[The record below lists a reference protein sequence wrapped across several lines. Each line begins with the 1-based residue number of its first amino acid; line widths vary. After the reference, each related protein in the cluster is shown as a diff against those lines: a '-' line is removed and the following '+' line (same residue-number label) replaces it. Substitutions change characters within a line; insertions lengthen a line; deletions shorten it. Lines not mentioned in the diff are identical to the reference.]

1 MTDISSKIG
10 LQQKGSSSFRSQT
23 VLCTSE
29 RVNNHYDRLKPL
41 DMKTKMY
48 ILVLVSAAVLLPS
61 TGVVSHST
69 SAYAQGN
76 PLEKI
81 PVIGD
86 LMGGGQNQSQQQN
99 QTNQTNQTNQSGG
112 GPLGNIPVIGE
123 QLEKINPVK

>member
-1 MTDISSKIG
+1 
-10 LQQKGSSSFRSQT
+10 
-23 VLCTSE
+23 
-29 RVNNHYDRLKPL
+29 
-41 DMKTKMY
+41 MKTKTY

-61 TGVVSHST
+61 TVSHST

-76 PLEKI
+76 PLGDI

-112 GPLGNIPVIGE
+112 PLGNIPVIGE
-123 QLEKINPVK
+123 QLEKMNPVK

>member
-1 MTDISSKIG
+1 
-10 LQQKGSSSFRSQT
+10 
-23 VLCTSE
+23 
-29 RVNNHYDRLKPL
+29 
-41 DMKTKMY
+41 MKTKLY

-76 PLEKI
+76 PLGDI

-99 QTNQTNQTNQSGG
+99 QTNQTNQSG

-123 QLEKINPVK
+123 QLEKMNPVK

>member
-1 MTDISSKIG
+1 
-10 LQQKGSSSFRSQT
+10 
-23 VLCTSE
+23 
-29 RVNNHYDRLKPL
+29 
-41 DMKTKMY
+41 MKTKMY

-61 TGVVSHST
+61 MGVVSHST

-76 PLEKI
+76 PLGDI

-112 GPLGNIPVIGE
+112 PLGNIPVIGE
-123 QLEKINPVK
+123 QLEKMNPVK

>member
-1 MTDISSKIG
+1 
-10 LQQKGSSSFRSQT
+10 
-23 VLCTSE
+23 
-29 RVNNHYDRLKPL
+29 
-41 DMKTKMY
+41 MKTKMY
-48 ILVLVSAAVLLPS
+48 IWVLVYAAVLLPS

-69 SAYAQGN
+69 YAYAQGN
-76 PLEKI
+76 PLGDI

-123 QLEKINPVK
+123 QLEKMNPVK

>member
-1 MTDISSKIG
+1 
-10 LQQKGSSSFRSQT
+10 
-23 VLCTSE
+23 
-29 RVNNHYDRLKPL
+29 
-41 DMKTKMY
+41 MKTKLY

-61 TGVVSHST
+61 AGVVSRST

-86 LMGGGQNQSQQQN
+86 LMGGGQNQSKQQNQSQQQN
-99 QTNQTNQTNQSGG
+99 QTNQSG
-112 GPLGNIPVIGE
+112 GPLGKIPVIGE

>member
-1 MTDISSKIG
+1 MTD
-10 LQQKGSSSFRSQT
+10 FNPNDRSLPNRQFFFSDT
-23 VLCTSE
+23 RILSE

-41 DMKTKMY
+41 DMKAKMY
-48 ILVLVSAAVLLPS
+48 ILVLVSAVVILPS
-61 TGVVSHST
+61 MGVLSQST

-76 PLEKI
+76 PLGDI

-112 GPLGNIPVIGE
+112 ALGNIPVIGE
-123 QLEKINPVK
+123 QLEKMNPVK

>member
-1 MTDISSKIG
+1 
-10 LQQKGSSSFRSQT
+10 
-23 VLCTSE
+23 
-29 RVNNHYDRLKPL
+29 
-41 DMKTKMY
+41 MKTKMY

-61 TGVVSHST
+61 AGVVSPSI
-69 SAYAQGN
+69 SAYAQGS
-76 PLEKI
+76 PLEDI

-99 QTNQTNQTNQSGG
+99 QTNQTNQSG

>member
-1 MTDISSKIG
+1 MTAIG
-10 LQQKGSSSFRSQT
+10 SRIGRQQTGSSSFGSQT
-23 VLCTSE
+23 VLCNSE

-61 TGVVSHST
+61 AGVVSPSI
-69 SAYAQGN
+69 SAYAQGS
-76 PLEKI
+76 PLEDI

-112 GPLGNIPVIGE
+112 PLGNIPVIGE
-123 QLEKINPVK
+123 QLEKMNPMK

>member
-1 MTDISSKIG
+1 
-10 LQQKGSSSFRSQT
+10 
-23 VLCTSE
+23 
-29 RVNNHYDRLKPL
+29 
-41 DMKTKMY
+41 MKTKLY

-61 TGVVSHST
+61 AGVVSHST

-76 PLEKI
+76 PLGDI

-112 GPLGNIPVIGE
+112 PLGNIPVIGE
-123 QLEKINPVK
+123 QLEKMNPGK

>member
-1 MTDISSKIG
+1 MTIEAI
-10 LQQKGSSSFRSQT
+10 
-23 VLCTSE
+23 
-29 RVNNHYDRLKPL
+29 
-41 DMKTKMY
+41 DMKTKLY
-48 ILVLVSAAVLLPS
+48 ILVLVSAAVVLLPF
-61 TGVVSHST
+61 TAVVSHST

-76 PLEKI
+76 PLGDI

-99 QTNQTNQTNQSGG
+99 QTNQTNQSG